1 MRNAFLVVDADRNR
15 VTDFDTELEHA
26 IKPDYLFETWAR
38 KDSNLQPS
46 GYEPPAPPLS
56 YRPLMEL
63 DFTTAHPVAEH
74 KSQVF

>member
-1 MRNAFLVVDADRNR
+1 
-15 VTDFDTELEHA
+15 
-26 IKPDYLFETWAR
+26 
-38 KDSNLQPS
+38 
-46 GYEPPAPPLS
+46 LS